1 MSAHHHHHHAQL
13 PRAALYG
20 ACALVVFSIV
30 AAAVGRYTGLGVTEL
45 PEGSAVAVRELRFD
59 DTPGGAVAV
68 YEAGVQ
74 TPVDRI
80 APGHDGFVR
89 GVLRGFARA
98 RKLRGLDRDAH
109 FVLTRWADGR
119 LSMHDPQTGHVVALE
134 AFGPDNAAAFA
145 RLMRA
150 PGADRAR
157 ADQNHLKGAR
167 TRHGGSHAADN
178 G

>member
-1 MSAHHHHHHAQL
+1 M
-13 PRAALYG
+13 
-20 ACALVVFSIV
+20 
-30 AAAVGRYTGLGVTEL
+30 AVGEDG
-45 PEGSAVAVRELRFD
+45 
-59 DTPGGAVAV
+59 
-68 YEAGVQ
+68 
-74 TPVDRI
+74 RI
-80 APGHDGFVR
+80 AWRFEVGDRVRSSPTVQGDWIWFGAHDGFVR